1 MCFQLFVGNNF
12 CILLLIVICKTIH
25 FSIDNQIMF
34 DSCFPPLRMCL
45 ECVQGPSFSV
55 TQNSSHSQNEQHSVR
70 LDTVFMG
77 DDVVLLKNGQ
87 RICGSGAALST
98 APIVQNKAYF
108 QVTIQ
113 QTDMFFF
120 FWTFVFD
127 PCIWGI
133 GLATRSAILNSVPVT
148 ANCWVLRQDGQVV
161 ANGEVLGKLDEPI
174 DESDCIGV
182 AFDHVE
188 LKFYKNGV
196 LLPLSISN
204 VKGQVSS
211 FFFCEMYIQP

>member
-1 MCFQLFVGNNF
+1 
-12 CILLLIVICKTIH
+12 
-25 FSIDNQIMF
+25 MF

-87 RICGSGAALST
+87 RICGSG
-98 APIVQNKAYF
+98 
-108 QVTIQ
+108 
-113 QTDMFFF
+113 
-120 FWTFVFD
+120 
-127 PCIWGI
+127 IWGI

-204 VKGQVSS
+204 VKGQVYPIIYVGDNAILDVAFRS
-211 FFFCEMYIQP
+211 FSYNAPVGYEEIMLEQTIL

>member
-1 MCFQLFVGNNF
+1 
-12 CILLLIVICKTIH
+12 
-25 FSIDNQIMF
+25 MF

-113 QTDMFFF
+113 QTDILRKKLNKFFLG
-120 FWTFVFD
+120 
-127 PCIWGI
+127 IWGI

-204 VKGQVSS
+204 VKGQVYPIIYVGDNAILDVAFRS
-211 FFFCEMYIQP
+211 FSYNAPVGYEEIMLEQTIL